1 MAEPLLTIAVVHTV
15 NLESPVLAQALLGG
29 FQAIATAQSAMEKR
43 IMGAIEDLQTKTTEL
58 LAKNGELLAQLA
70 EGNTKTDTLIEQNGQ
85 LIVVATTTKDALV
98 AARDEIARLQAAQGA
113 ATAEQLVAITAQLDS
128 AIAAAQGGIDAA
140 NVQDVETDTAAVAAG
155 SAAGAVAP

>member
-1 MAEPLLTIAVVHTV
+1 MAEPLFTIAVQHTV
-15 NLESPVLAQALLGG
+15 SLESPVLAQAILGG
-29 FQAIATAQSAMEKR
+29 LQAIATAQSAMEKR
-43 IMGAIEDLQTKTTEL
+43 IMGALEDLQAKTNEL
-58 LAKNGELLAQLA
+58 TSKIEELNAQLV
-70 EGNTKTDTLIEQNGQ
+70 EGNSKADQLIEQNRQ

-140 NVQDVETDTAAVAAG
+140 NAQDGETDAAAAAATAAAG
-155 SAAGAVAP
+155 SVAP

>member
-1 MAEPLLTIAVVHTV
+1 MVEPLFTIAVQHTV
-15 NLESPVLAQALLGG
+15 SLESPVLAQAILGG
-29 FQAIATAQSAMEKR
+29 LQAIATAQSAMEKR
-43 IMGAIEDLQTKTTEL
+43 IMGALEDLQAKTNEL
-58 LAKNGELLAQLA
+58 TSKIEELNAQLV
-70 EGNTKTDTLIEQNGQ
+70 EGNSKADLLIEQNGQ

-140 NVQDVETDTAAVAAG
+140 NAQDAETDAAAAAATAAAG
-155 SAAGAVAP
+155 SVAP